1 MRDEHWQLR
10 VSSKSLKKREKL
22 ALLDKYLSIDPASII
37 LDLGC
42 AQGILSY
49 YLRKKGGWWLSSD
62 LDLINLQTAA
72 ELLGKNLIQT
82 PPDALPIKDGTLDMV
97 ISLDYLEHLDDD
109 LGCLREIHR
118 CLRPGGRL
126 LIAVP
131 RTGRL
136 FLLHRIRPAMGMKL
150 EYYGHKRE
158 GYRLKDLINLLDQ
171 AGLEYRQHKT
181 FSGFLT
187 ELAELMLNLVYT
199 RFFSSGVP
207 EGQRDGHI
215 RPTTS
220 GEFSSRKGAFKA
232 YSAIYPLVWAL
243 TRLDKL
249 FFWQRNYGLIVW
261 VEKPSSAE

>member
-1 MRDEHWQLR
+1 MRDEHWQLQ

-22 ALLDKYLSIDPASII
+22 ALLNKHLSIAPSSLI

-49 YLRKKGGWWLSSD
+49 YLRKRGGQWLSTD

-82 PPDALPIKDGTLDMV
+82 PPDALPIKDSSLDMV

-109 LGCLREIHR
+109 LESLREIHR
-118 CLRPGGRL
+118 CLKPGGQL
-126 LIAVP
+126 VMAVP

-136 FLLHRIRPAMGMKL
+136 FLLHRIRPALGMKL
-150 EYYGHKRE
+150 DFYGHKRE
-158 GYRLKDLINLLDQ
+158 GYRHKDLKSLLEQ
-171 AGLEYRQHKT
+171 TGLEFTHHKT

-199 RFFSSGVP
+199 RFFSAGVP
-207 EGQRDGHI
+207 EGLRDGHI

-220 GEFSSRKGAFKA
+220 SEFSSKKGAFKA
-232 YSAIYPLVWAL
+232 YSLVYPLIWAL
-243 TRLDKL
+243 TRLDKI
-249 FFWQRNYGLIVW
+249 FFWQRNYGLIIW
-261 VEKPSSAE
+261 ATKPPNPQ